1 MRVGLNLYNKYTIP
15 TTGKRSRTS
24 LQKSKNNNISR
35 PEKDIKQLL
44 EPFAYT
50 KMATIPPLAL
60 MKGINPSNRNVFDC
74 FNKID
79 DVTRSINFVKTQEAW
94 NDCLMEEIEEFNVA
108 RREYQ
113 QDRTSQNY
121 DHMEEEMGDIF
132 YTAASI
138 AKDSGIN
145 PEDAFRATNRKF
157 YNRINLMERICAS
170 HETDTP
176 EQLKDCKDYQR
187 RALWNAAK
195 RKLYD
200 AQIKQYTDTAANTV
214 NTNT

>member
-1 MRVGLNLYNKYTIP
+1 MRVGLNLYNTYNVSMY
-15 TTGKRSRTS
+15 GKQNRGSS
-24 LQKSKNNNISR
+24 QKSKSDGYSKT
-35 PEKDIKQLL
+35 EKDIKLLL

-50 KMATIPPLAL
+50 KKATIPPLNL
-60 MKGINPSNRNVFDC
+60 MKGVNPNNKNVFDC
-74 FNKID
+74 FTKID
-79 DVTRSINFVKTQEAW
+79 DVSRSINFVRTQDDW
-94 NDCLMEEIEEFNVA
+94 NNCLLEEIEEFNVA

-113 QDRTSQNY
+113 KDKTRQNY
-121 DHMEEEMGDIF
+121 DHMEEEMGDIL

-145 PEDAFRATNRKF
+145 PEEAFKATNRKF
-157 YNRINLMERICAS
+157 YNRINIMERVCAS
-170 HETDTP
+170 SETDFP

-200 AQIKQYTDTAANTV
+200 AQIKQYTDSALSE
-214 NTNT
+214 NTNA